1 MRCADRIARRAARS
15 AAIVALLAVAG
26 ARAARAQETM
36 IRGFT
41 NVDYRA
47 SDDSAGQKGFNLGQY
62 DLFITSRLTER
73 WSFLG
78 ETVFEFDPDINDFHV
93 DVERVVIGYTI
104 NNHFRVDAGKHHNPL
119 GYWNTAYH
127 HGAVMQPTIDRPP
140 LVAFEDDGGPLPI
153 HTTGVMASGRDLGPA
168 HLGVDVL
175 LGNGI
180 GATADGDNNNAKSV
194 TVAVSSQ
201 VTSQIQVGVNGYL
214 DHLAAGTQGLG
225 LLALAEP
232 MRQSIVGGYAA
243 LMGSALEG
251 IAEYQHI
258 ANAPSGLST
267 TSNDGFFVY
276 GGYRVGRWVT
286 YARYDQ
292 FDVAAAD
299 PYYFGM
305 PSYKGGLVGGRW
317 DFSAMTTGKLELRR
331 NEPTGSKKVN
341 ELAAQIAIGF

>member
-1 MRCADRIARRAARS
+1 MRCAETLGRRAAFGS
-15 AAIVALLAVAG
+15 AIVALLAAG
-26 ARAARAQETM
+26 AARQARAQETT
-36 IRGFT
+36 IRGFV

-47 SDDSAGQKGFNLGQY
+47 SNDPAAQKGFDLGQY
-62 DLFITSRLTER
+62 DLFITSRLADR

-78 ETVFEFDPDINDFHV
+78 ESVFEYDPNINDFHV

-104 NNHFRVDAGKHHNPL
+104 DNHFRVDAGKHHNPL

-153 HTTGVMASGRDLGPA
+153 HIVGLMASGRDLGPA
-168 HLGVDVL
+168 HVGVDVL
-175 LGNGI
+175 VGNGI
-180 GATADGDNNNAKSV
+180 GSTADGDNNNAKSV
-194 TVAVSSQ
+194 TVALSSQ
-201 VTSQIQVGVNGYL
+201 VTSALQVGVNGYL
-214 DHLAAGTQGLG
+214 DHAAAGTQGVG
-225 LLALAEP
+225 LIALPAP

-243 LMGSALEG
+243 LMGSALEAIG
-251 IAEYQHI
+251 EYQHI
-258 ANAPSGLST
+258 TDAPSGFAT
-267 TSNDGFFVY
+267 RSNDGFFVY

-292 FDVAAAD
+292 FDAASAD
-299 PYYFGM
+299 PYYFGV

-331 NEPTGSKKVN
+331 NERTGIKTAN